1 MAPPK
6 NTTALGP
13 DPSTAASL
21 RDRTAEALHAW
32 CCKNYDFGYVFS
44 QAELLDAG
52 IIPNQDLQILLSSVE
67 YLTKNSLFRVHDRAG
82 GGIGWELVNPDVAK
96 DYANLSRN
104 EQIVLQVI
112 DGAKSSGMWT
122 KQIGSK
128 TALHVN
134 ILEKVYKVLE
144 GRGLIKQMK
153 SVSHPNRKMYILA
166 GMTPSEDATGGSWF
180 SEGRL
185 DIGLID
191 TISTVI
197 EHFVSTQS
205 WQEIKPDD
213 ADDIP
218 GQKRK
223 RPNGGFEEHGDDRG
237 KLTKTGEGQNNKAK
251 LSKHQASFQ
260 KSYRPFGPGHK
271 FYPTLQDITKHIL
284 NIKVTGSMLP
294 QNAIAQLL
302 QVMVYDGRLF
312 KLHRPPHGNELPD
325 DHIANTITMYR
336 CFKTPHD
343 ITERLQLDKRKVSH
357 HDDVRKAAYRQEE
370 LEKLGAGGSS
380 EVPCM
385 RCPSFDICGDGGPVN
400 VVTCKYFDEWFER
413 IEEADRWKG
422 ENEKAKEKA
431 KDRDKGKGRS
441 KDKEY
446 ATVNGD
452 RGPRVD
458 IELELE
464 PS

>member
-6 NTTALGP
+6 TVPAP
-13 DPSTAASL
+13 DPGPSTVGPV

-32 CCKNYDFGYVFS
+32 CCQNYEYGYVFS
-44 QAELLDAG
+44 QTELLGAG
-52 IIPNQDLQILLSSVE
+52 VIPNQDLQILLSTVE
-67 YLTKNSLFRVHDRAG
+67 YLTKNSLFRVHDRVG
-82 GGIGWELVNPDVAK
+82 GGIGWDVCSGPDFYS
-96 DYANLSRN
+96 YANLSRN

-112 DGAKSSGMWT
+112 EGAKSSGMWT
-122 KQIGSK
+122 KQIQSK
-128 TALHVN
+128 TALHGN
-134 ILEKVYKVLE
+134 ILEKVYRVLE
-144 GRGLIKQMK
+144 GRGLVKQMK
-153 SVSHPNRKMYILA
+153 SVSHPSRKMYILA
-166 GMTPSEDATGGSWF
+166 GLTPSEDATGGSWF

-205 WQEIKPDD
+205 WQEVKPDEMEEH
-213 ADDIP
+213 P
-218 GQKRK
+218 GSKRK
-223 RPNGGFEEHGDDRG
+223 RPSSGFEEHGDDRG
-237 KLTKTGEGQNNKAK
+237 KLVKTNEGQNNKTRT
-251 LSKHQASFQ
+251 SKHQAAPQ
-260 KSYRPFGPGHK
+260 KTYRPFGLGHK
-271 FYPTLQDITKHIL
+271 SYPTLEDITRHIL

-302 QVMVYDGRLF
+302 QVMVYDDRLF
-312 KLHRPPHGNELPD
+312 KLHRPPHGSELPD
-325 DHIANTITMYR
+325 DHITNTVTMYR
-336 CFKTPHD
+336 CFKTPQD

-370 LEKLGAGGSS
+370 LERLGAGGTS
-380 EVPCM
+380 EVPCL

-400 VVTCKYFDEWFER
+400 VITCKYFDEWYDR
-413 IEEADRWKG
+413 LEEADKWKPEKERG
-422 ENEKAKEKA
+422 KEMTKERDKAK
-431 KDRDKGKGRS
+431 G
-441 KDKEY
+441 KDKER

-458 IELELE
+458 IELESE

>member
-6 NTTALGP
+6 NTTAP
-13 DPSTAASL
+13 DSGPSTAAPV

-32 CCKNYDFGYVFS
+32 CCQNYTFGHVFS

-52 IIPNQDLQILLSSVE
+52 IVPNQDLQILLSSVE

-82 GGIGWELVNPDVAK
+82 GGIGWELVDPEVAK

-104 EQIVLQVI
+104 EKIVLQVI

-122 KQIGSK
+122 KQIQSK
-128 TALHVN
+128 TALHGN
-134 ILEKVYKVLE
+134 ILEKVYRVLE
-144 GRGLIKQMK
+144 GRGLVKQMK
-153 SVSHPNRKMYILA
+153 SVSHPSRKMYILA
-166 GMTPSEDATGGSWF
+166 GLTPSEDATGGSWF

-197 EHFVSTQS
+197 EHYVSTQS

-213 ADDIP
+213 TEESL

-223 RPNGGFEEHGDDRG
+223 RPSGGFEEHGDDRS
-237 KLTKTGEGQNNKAK
+237 KLTKTSEGQNNKVRS
-251 LSKHQASFQ
+251 SKHQASAQ
-260 KSYRPFGPGHK
+260 RSYRPFAPGYK
-271 FYPTLQDITKHIL
+271 SYPTLQDITRHIL
-284 NIKVTGSMLP
+284 DIKVTGSVLP

-302 QVMVYDGRLF
+302 QVMVYDDRLF

-325 DHIANTITMYR
+325 DHINNTVTMYR
-336 CFKTPHD
+336 CFKTPQD
-343 ITERLQLDKRKVSH
+343 ITEQHQLVKRKVSH

-370 LEKLGAGGSS
+370 LERLGEGGSS
-380 EVPCM
+380 EVPCL

-400 VVTCKYFDEWFER
+400 VVTCKYFDEWYER
-413 IEEADRWKG
+413 LEEADEWTA
-422 ENEKAKEKA
+422 EKEKG
-431 KDRDKGKGRS
+431 KEKTKERDKDKGK
-441 KDKEY
+441 DKEHV
-446 ATVNGD
+446 TVNGD